1 LARALGEF
9 GATAMVAGNIPG
21 KTQTIPV
28 AIYFAAENND
38 LATAAYYVMIISGL
52 TFGLVFGVNR
62 WSRRKNA
69 WLFKGGSTDVAR
81 DAGKTVAG
89 IPAEDRV

>member
-38 LATAAYYVMIISGL
+38 LATAACYVMIISGL

-69 WLFKGGSTDVAR
+69 WLLKGGSTDAAR